1 MLPVGLFALV
11 MAVFAA
17 AFSVTAWLLD
27 RWLIKVFDPA
37 ALPKPIKV
45 RKAKKEICDLPRRR
59 VKEYPDGRK
68 EFGVQQCGQKGEDY
82 V

>member
-27 RWLIKVFDPA
+27 RWLTKVFDPA

-45 RKAKKEICDLPRRR
+45 RKAKKGLSAKLRKRT
-59 VKEYPDGRK
+59 VTYPDGTQETSMQGLYSR
-68 EFGVQQCGQKGEDY
+68 EGEPK
-82 V
+82 